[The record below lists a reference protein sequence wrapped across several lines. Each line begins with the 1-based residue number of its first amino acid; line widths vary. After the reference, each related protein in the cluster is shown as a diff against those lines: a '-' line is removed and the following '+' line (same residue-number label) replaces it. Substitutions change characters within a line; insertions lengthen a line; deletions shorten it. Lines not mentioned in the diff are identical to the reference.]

1 MPRIRAAEI
10 DLDVPPGAPREV
22 PGRPALYALGTWSG
36 GVIAVH
42 GLTGRVY
49 RLPERDDWD
58 MADLLDDAAV
68 PDDERVPD
76 RDAGERNVNY

>member
-1 MPRIRAAEI
+1 M
-10 DLDVPPGAPREV
+10 

-42 GLTGRVY
+42 GLTGRVN

-58 MADLLDDAAV
+58 MADLLDDAVV